1 MQRIQLLIVKLKS
14 DFQTKK
20 NNIWIYRIALLS
32 QDFAACL
39 SVMEMKGKL
48 NSALFFGEIQFTT
61 EIKCISVSNWQLELL
76 VRIYLLRK
84 CSRTRRM
91 RRRMLLKAK
100 SSFLLSSWRNH
111 WLWSS
116 SDPSEEAT
124 AAPLHAQ
131 APSLLFWLHLSLESA
146 GLEIIRTQCTAN

>member
-1 MQRIQLLIVKLKS
+1 M
-14 DFQTKK
+14 
-20 NNIWIYRIALLS
+20 
-32 QDFAACL
+32 
-39 SVMEMKGKL
+39 
-48 NSALFFGEIQFTT
+48 
-61 EIKCISVSNWQLELL
+61 
-76 VRIYLLRK
+76 LRK

-100 SSFLLSSWRNH
+100 SSFLLSPWRNH

-131 APSLLFWLHLSLESA
+131 APSLSSSGYTYPWNLQAWRSSGHSALLIKRAAPCPCPCLDKHSVSTSSTPGAGTSYCSHPCPSDANQILHVNIFYQPALQAHPCCAHTHPAKPKKL
-146 GLEIIRTQCTAN
+146 